1 MGETN
6 KRHENENAGKII
18 KDQDHNQENISDKKP
33 QHNGGRG

>member
-6 KRHENENAGKII
+6 KRHENENAGKMM
-18 KDQDHNQENISDKKP
+18 KDHNQENISDKKP